1 MKVNKICQIVRFKL
15 FIHRWKL
22 RSLGTLRR
30 SHQKS
35 GALTKKTP
43 PAGYLAVYVG
53 MQEKRFWIPTR
64 FLNMPVFVG
73 LLKKTEEEFG
83 FKCNGGL
90 VLLCEVEFFE
100 EVLRLLDKD
109 ETRFGRFGLE
119 DYFKIVSCEV
129 GFDSCKETTY
139 VFTPLLEKARCL
151 MGFNEMLLKL
161 FPSSLM
167 SGVFLASRLQ
177 FVLMMPKLIS

>member
-1 MKVNKICQIVRFKL
+1 MKVNKISQIVRFKL
-15 FIHRWKL
+15 FMHRWKL
-22 RSLGTLRR
+22 RSLGTLIR
-30 SHQKS
+30 SHQKPGS
-35 GALTKKTP
+35 LTKKTP

-53 MQEKRFWIPTR
+53 MQEKRFLIPTR

-73 LLKKTEEEFG
+73 LLRKTEEEFG
-83 FKCNGGL
+83 FKCNGAL

-129 GFDSCKETTY
+129 GFDSCKETTSSTNA
-139 VFTPLLEKARCL
+139 FTPLLEKASI
-151 MGFNEMLLKL
+151 GFVPEMHSVSH
-161 FPSSLM
+161 PCYGIWIAIHEGSDGVRSSF
-167 SGVFLASRLQ
+167 G
-177 FVLMMPKLIS
+177 

>member
-1 MKVNKICQIVRFKL
+1 MKVNKISQIVRFKS
-15 FIHRWKL
+15 FMHRWKL

-30 SHQKS
+30 SHDQKPGS
-35 GALTKKTP
+35 LTKKTP

-53 MQEKRFWIPTR
+53 MQEKRFLIPTR

-73 LLKKTEEEFG
+73 LLRKTEEEFG
-83 FKCNGGL
+83 FKCNGAL

-129 GFDSCKETTY
+129 GFDSCKETTSSTNA
-139 VFTPLLEKARCL
+139 FTPLLEKA
-151 MGFNEMLLKL
+151 
-161 FPSSLM
+161 S
-167 SGVFLASRLQ
+167 V
-177 FVLMMPKLIS
+177 